1 MTGHPGPALAAY
13 VTGDLA
19 ADERA
24 RIEAHLVEC
33 AECRETA
40 TEFRGLLDE
49 LAATTPAPPDVAW
62 ARYRAELRARVA
74 ARRRPSR
81 RARWLRPAPV
91 AAMAAMAAALVI
103 IVYAALPTGR
113 SSDLAAMEYDGLAGR
128 LSLIDHYQVVEQ
140 LDLLE
145 DLDVIRDLDGLAP
158 TRGG

>member
-13 VTGDLA
+13 VTGDLV

-24 RIEAHLVEC
+24 QIERHLVEC

-49 LAATTPAPPDVAW
+49 LAATTPAAPDVAW

-74 ARRRPSR
+74 ARRPPR
-81 RARWLRPAPV
+81 RTRWLRPAPV

-103 IVYAALPTGR
+103 IVYAVLPTGR